1 MFIRDRDGKTSALR
15 LTMGIG
21 RPESPGQNKLVF
33 HKYGQRYFLSEV
45 WTVRAGEALG
55 RQLFKSKEE
64 GRIQRRLSATRNKH
78 EATQNACETVE
89 ILTMLH

>member
-1 MFIRDRDGKTSALR
+1 LFIRDRDGKTSALR